1 MVFSKVRETG
11 SLLNSKYGIILYLVK
26 SVYVQ
31 ERIQTGKKQEKNL
44 FTPECYKWLPLSGI
58 TGVLLEYIHPLKVLF
73 SNFTSIESLCN
84 EKKPHYLLRDIP
96 TAHSNRNQEFI

>member
-31 ERIQTGKKQEKNL
+31 ERIQTGKKQEKKTCLHQNVINGYL
-44 FTPECYKWLPLSGI
+44 SVELQGFCSSIFTL
-58 TGVLLEYIHPLKVLF
+58 
-73 SNFTSIESLCN
+73 
-84 EKKPHYLLRDIP
+84 
-96 TAHSNRNQEFI
+96 